1 MKQNFWL
8 YSNSYLKFLGCTGLD
23 ENENHEQHRV
33 NMVEDSTNDESK
45 NSSRKT
51 NDNITLQLN
60 DKVFFFFS
68 SIFGLLVFCCLG
80 RGGDPK

>member
-1 MKQNFWL
+1 
-8 YSNSYLKFLGCTGLD
+8 
-23 ENENHEQHRV
+23 
-33 NMVEDSTNDESK
+33 MVEDSTNDESK